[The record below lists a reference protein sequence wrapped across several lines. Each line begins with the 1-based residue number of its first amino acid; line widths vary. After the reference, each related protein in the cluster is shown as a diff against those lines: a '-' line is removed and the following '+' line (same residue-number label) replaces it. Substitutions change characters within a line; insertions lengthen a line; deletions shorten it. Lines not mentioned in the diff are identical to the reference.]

1 MGRKDGLPLPRKEGL
16 SVEVRA
22 VDRRDAGD
30 GAGDDRRHGG
40 GSGLQL
46 TLVQPRAEPGKPS
59 VSTALFVS
67 FTKHLVRHTV
77 SQDALYLAI
86 TAAGAEV
93 DASPEELKALARKV
107 KDIHSNSNVYP
118 EGF

>member
-1 MGRKDGLPLPRKEGL
+1 M
-16 SVEVRA
+16 
-22 VDRRDAGD
+22 
-30 GAGDDRRHGG
+30 
-40 GSGLQL
+40 
-46 TLVQPRAEPGKPS
+46 
-59 VSTALFVS
+59 
-67 FTKHLVRHTV
+67 